1 MKMEIQTQYTMRK
14 TKELKL
20 HKSSLEIYG
29 KNEDVS
35 DLVESIRANGILV
48 PLTVKP
54 DGVILSGN
62 RRFRAALEAGLEEIP
77 CVIAEPKT
85 PEEEEIFIIEAN
97 RNRKKDV
104 YQLYNEGVRL
114 KAAYAALDGR
124 KSAHKTNYSSDYKK
138 DSPPI
143 CATVAQIGI
152 ENLQGRKTCRTS
164 AAVADAIGMKSR
176 SWQRL
181 EYIANLAKMGNETA
195 AELLQRIN
203 NEDLPIGKAEKILKQ
218 SLKAPA
224 AKGEP
229 EREKTM
235 FDVCVE
241 QAQKNTTQL
250 LNALEKLAGIPDEE
264 FNALLCGPLR
274 DSLSAVPRAIEK
286 LNQKAKEHR
295 RAQIAQMD
303 VRPENGKEHAA

>member
-54 DGVILSGN
+54 DGVILSSN

-124 KSAHKTNYSSDYKK
+124 KQRYKANDSSEYDEKSSSIY
-138 DSPPI
+138 
-143 CATVAQIGI
+143 ATVAQIG
-152 ENLQGRKTCRTS
+152 Q
-164 AAVADAIGMKSR
+164 
-176 SWQRL
+176 
-181 EYIANLAKMGNETA
+181 Y
-195 AELLQRIN
+195 
-203 NEDLPIGKAEKILKQ
+203 
-218 SLKAPA
+218 
-224 AKGEP
+224 
-229 EREKTM
+229 
-235 FDVCVE
+235 
-241 QAQKNTTQL
+241 
-250 LNALEKLAGIPDEE
+250 
-264 FNALLCGPLR
+264 
-274 DSLSAVPRAIEK
+274 
-286 LNQKAKEHR
+286 
-295 RAQIAQMD
+295 
-303 VRPENGKEHAA
+303 

>member
-35 DLVESIRANGILV
+35 DLAESIRVNGILV

-124 KSAHKTNYSSDYKK
+124 KSAQKTNYSSDCKK
-138 DSPPI
+138 DLPPI
-143 CATVAQIGI
+143 SANLAEIAQAKQPI
-152 ENLQGRKTCRTS
+152 RKTCSTS
-164 AAVADAIGMKSR
+164 AAIANAIGMKDR
-176 SWQRL
+176 TWQRL
-181 EYIANLAKMGNETA
+181 EHIANLAKMGNETA
-195 AELLQRIN
+195 IELLARIDK
-203 NEDLPIGKAEKILKQ
+203 EDLSISKAERILRQ

-224 AKGEP
+224 ANGEL
-229 EREKTM
+229 EREKSM
-235 FDVCVE
+235 FQISIE
-241 QAQKNTTQL
+241 QAEKNLKGVMRAIDIIIET
-250 LNALEKLAGIPDEE
+250 PDEE
-264 FNALLCGPLR
+264 YSCFACDILLDDL
-274 DSLSAVPRAIEK
+274 DLLHDAVEK
-286 LNQKAKEHR
+286 LKVRDAAHTEVWKAKL
-295 RAQIAQMD
+295 AK
-303 VRPENGKEHAA
+303 GKKEDAA

>member
-1 MKMEIQTQYTMRK
+1 MEIQTQYMMRK

-114 KAAYAALDGR
+114 KAAYAA
-124 KSAHKTNYSSDYKK
+124 
-138 DSPPI
+138 SPS
-143 CATVAQIGI
+143 CAQ
-152 ENLQGRKTCRTS
+152 
-164 AAVADAIGMKSR
+164 
-176 SWQRL
+176 
-181 EYIANLAKMGNETA
+181 
-195 AELLQRIN
+195 LQRSGR
-203 NEDLPIGKAEKILKQ
+203 PGT
-218 SLKAPA
+218 AP
-224 AKGEP
+224 P
-229 EREKTM
+229 
-235 FDVCVE
+235 
-241 QAQKNTTQL
+241 
-250 LNALEKLAGIPDEE
+250 
-264 FNALLCGPLR
+264 
-274 DSLSAVPRAIEK
+274 SVPPAPPTR
-286 LNQKAKEHR
+286 
-295 RAQIAQMD
+295 
-303 VRPENGKEHAA
+303 

>member
-62 RRFRAALEAGLEEIP
+62 RRYQAAKDLELEEVP
-77 CVIAEPKT
+77 CVTAEPKT

-124 KSAHKTNYSSDYKK
+124 KQRYKTNDSSESAEKSLSIY
-138 DSPPI
+138 
-143 CATVAQIGI
+143 ATVAQIAFEG
-152 ENLQGRKTCRTS
+152 G
-164 AAVADAIGMKSR
+164 
-176 SWQRL
+176 
-181 EYIANLAKMGNETA
+181 
-195 AELLQRIN
+195 
-203 NEDLPIGKAEKILKQ
+203 EK
-218 SLKAPA
+218 
-224 AKGEP
+224 
-229 EREKTM
+229 
-235 FDVCVE
+235 VE
-241 QAQKNTTQL
+241 
-250 LNALEKLAGIPDEE
+250 
-264 FNALLCGPLR
+264 
-274 DSLSAVPRAIEK
+274 
-286 LNQKAKEHR
+286 
-295 RAQIAQMD
+295 
-303 VRPENGKEHAA
+303 